1 MTGVVQFHEDGA
13 YSVQLDEGS
22 VVKVVPEQLSPVTEE
37 QAALP
42 PLSLALPVQEDLP
55 DRTSRNTGPSV
66 TGRNSELDTL
76 QSLHINAGSLM
87 GRLLL
92 SYSQQVTK
100 RPRRLMFFY
109 ALVVAVPVIVGII
122 FRGFD
127 LETNFNAFIKA
138 DGAAMRDREAFEL
151 ALSEK
156 KDLSASRRLEAE
168 SLRLWEVNGDWVEAE
183 ADEDGRRLEPEPENW
198 TSAPGRRLKTLFLR
212 KDLQLLYRAKNGNIM
227 DEKALQDI
235 QQIEEG
241 LRNLPRWQDS
251 CLNKITGDVKRFLC
265 DPGISIVAMAF
276 PTPTS
281 ASQGTVFLQFTWDGL
296 GRDVISSGAVLAY
309 MKTSSESGDASRD
322 SRRYFPKTYQFPE
335 IGTDF
340 EAAPGALP
348 TAARTKF
355 EFHMTLGQNG
365 DPINQVNQNIQKV
378 KAEWN
383 EMIVQEMLPYFKEVQ
398 KRENPQVDFYYA
410 SGDIDS
416 IEINS
421 TLFSDLL
428 MAIGSILFV
437 ILYLRVHTGSWIV
450 SITAFAIIFISV
462 PCAYILTPA
471 AKATIASFL
480 SVFLIT
486 GIGCDVVF
494 VFTDFWEQG
503 HKLPLESRCMCMIV
517 HAGESCLATSITTAL
532 SFFANLASALQPLRE
547 FGMFMG
553 LCVMCAFFL
562 VLLMMPPLLVAVEKQ
577 KESAKLRV
585 VDISSGQGVAAMQD
599 EQKKKKKQKGTVM
612 QAILFR
618 LMSGIGACPCVILAC
633 TGIFFLTSV
642 ICVVT
647 NAKLSTGVPDIF
659 PAWHNQV
666 SSKEVL
672 GMFSTEADLTSAAP
686 ARGSVCRA
694 ETVNG
699 TSTANCNLFWCE
711 A

>member
-42 PLSLALPVQEDLP
+42 PLSLALPVQERLGCGLPFLSMALGSLGAEVCATDHPEVLDQGLSDRAKRHVRFEAFAWGEGPAPCAAQLVLGADLVYDGFP
-55 DRTSRNTGPSV
+55 VDALFETCLVSQAEG
-66 TGRNSELDTL
+66 
-76 QSLHINAGSLM
+76 GSLM

-109 ALVVAVPVIVGII
+109 ALVPVIVGII

-212 KDLQLLYRAKNGNIM
+212 KDIITWI
-227 DEKALQDI
+227 QDI

-416 IEINS
+416 IELGRRSLGAESVRRCPMALLQCCFESADYVELIQYEEEHQDGVTR
-421 TLFSDLL
+421 TLSKIQERRMRGAQIHHDWLGSVVCFCDLL
-428 MAIGSILFV
+428 VKLGDIG
-437 ILYLRVHTGSWIV
+437 RT
-450 SITAFAIIFISV
+450 
-462 PCAYILTPA
+462 
-471 AKATIASFL
+471 
-480 SVFLIT
+480 
-486 GIGCDVVF
+486 
-494 VFTDFWEQG
+494 
-503 HKLPLESRCMCMIV
+503 
-517 HAGESCLATSITTAL
+517 
-532 SFFANLASALQPLRE
+532 
-547 FGMFMG
+547 
-553 LCVMCAFFL
+553 
-562 VLLMMPPLLVAVEKQ
+562 
-577 KESAKLRV
+577 
-585 VDISSGQGVAAMQD
+585 
-599 EQKKKKKQKGTVM
+599 
-612 QAILFR
+612 
-618 LMSGIGACPCVILAC
+618 
-633 TGIFFLTSV
+633 
-642 ICVVT
+642 
-647 NAKLSTGVPDIF
+647 
-659 PAWHNQV
+659 
-666 SSKEVL
+666 
-672 GMFSTEADLTSAAP
+672 
-686 ARGSVCRA
+686 
-694 ETVNG
+694 
-699 TSTANCNLFWCE
+699 
-711 A
+711 